1 MPMFEFRCRECGQ
14 QFEEIVRGEKIPSCP
29 ACESEEVTKLISAFA
44 VGRGGRTSSRRA
56 EAPCPPTGGT

>member
-44 VGRGGRTSSRRA
+44 VGRGGRASSRRA